1 MGGNSLSNIHFR
13 DIDNTNE
20 YMVRKIKLKHEQVK
34 FIETV
39 DECLEEANTYDAWH

>member
-1 MGGNSLSNIHFR
+1 MNNIYFK

-20 YMVRKIKLKHEQVK
+20 NIVRKIKLKSDQEK

-39 DECLEEANTYDAWH
+39 DECLEEARTCSQ